1 MRSSQRATRAA
12 LRCDS
17 MRYGAGGAAE
27 RPAPTA
33 PTRCRHRKLADDDED
48 GKKPADPKRAQWIAV
63 QVPSR
68 ALVASVAS
76 VGRMRCMC
84 RRAHAKSARASSRF
98 GWICECKS
106 CQSAAAVCLPG
117 SAILRLSIGLAPARG
132 TFTHSRE
139 LRTRA
144 ALIKHV
150 QAFEWSWA
158 DAGVTELAALN
169 KQLGEVRHACAR
181 RARPAHGPR
190 VCSSLTTVRTQAAA
204 REARRGVASGR
215 RRMCRP
221 HLPAAC
227 VDTAWTRRAC
237 TLAGWK
243 VRAGLFDTRWVWSA
257 HVIGRGR
264 HAHVWLYAKGLVR
277 AWSRCRRC
285 FLAGLRSSKNDS
297 RRGRQSSGRS
307 R

>member
-1 MRSSQRATRAA
+1 MSSVIKELQKRLRSHSMRCGARSVQHA
-12 LRCDS
+12 LRCGAI
-17 MRYGAGGAAE
+17 RCGAGGAAE

-181 RARPAHGPR
+181 RARPAHGPA
-190 VCSSLTTVRTQAAA
+190 CLQLTDYRPHSGGGAGGT
-204 REARRGVASGR
+204 ARR
-215 RRMCRP
+215 CQRP
-221 HLPAAC
+221 
-227 VDTAWTRRAC
+227 T
-237 TLAGWK
+237 
-243 VRAGLFDTRWVWSA
+243 A
-257 HVIGRGR
+257 HVPS
-264 HAHVWLYAKGLVR
+264 A
-277 AWSRCRRC
+277 
-285 FLAGLRSSKNDS
+285 LARGLR
-297 RRGRQSSGRS
+297 
-307 R
+307 